1 MNNYHII
8 IEYLGFKYVGWQVQK
23 KGNSIQSVIEKA
35 LRKTLKLKVK
45 IIGSGRTDAGV
56 NAFGQSANFFCQSE
70 IKNKFKFLSSVNFF
84 LRNQSISIL
93 DIKKKNA
100 KFHARFSAKKRL
112 YEYIILNRSAKPT
125 IDLHRSWFVRKKLD
139 VIDNKLLNL
148 LKIRAN
154 HVKRVLSLKEF
165 KKEIIDK
172 KRINLILKNVRSKSI
187 KKGIDPKISN
197 RIWKNMIYAFIEYEY
212 RNFNKRNK

>member
-1 MNNYHII
+1 MSPNN
-8 IEYLGFKYVGWQVQK
+8 
-23 KGNSIQSVIEKA
+23 
-35 LRKTLKLKVK
+35 
-45 IIGSGRTDAGV
+45 
-56 NAFGQSANFFCQSE
+56 
-70 IKNKFKFLSSVNFF
+70 
-84 LRNQSISIL
+84 
-93 DIKKKNA
+93 KKK
-100 KFHARFSAKKRL
+100 L
-112 YEYIILNRSAKPT
+112 LIL
-125 IDLHRSWFVRKKLD
+125 RKKLD

-172 KRINLILKNVRSKSI
+172 KRINLILKNIKSKSI

-197 RIWKNMIYAFIEYEY
+197 RVWKNMIYAFIEYEY

>member
-1 MNNYHII
+1 MSPNN
-8 IEYLGFKYVGWQVQK
+8 
-23 KGNSIQSVIEKA
+23 
-35 LRKTLKLKVK
+35 
-45 IIGSGRTDAGV
+45 
-56 NAFGQSANFFCQSE
+56 
-70 IKNKFKFLSSVNFF
+70 
-84 LRNQSISIL
+84 
-93 DIKKKNA
+93 KKK
-100 KFHARFSAKKRL
+100 L
-112 YEYIILNRSAKPT
+112 LIL
-125 IDLHRSWFVRKKLD
+125 RKKLD

-172 KRINLILKNVRSKSI
+172 KRINLILKNVKSKSI